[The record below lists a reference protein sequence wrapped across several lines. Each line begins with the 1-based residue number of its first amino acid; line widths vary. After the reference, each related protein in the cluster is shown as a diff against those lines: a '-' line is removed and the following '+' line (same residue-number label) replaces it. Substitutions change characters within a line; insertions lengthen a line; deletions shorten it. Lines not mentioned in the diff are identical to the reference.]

1 MGISANDLCQ
11 HVIRPT
17 LDYLSCHSP
26 AAEALLLGAAACQSA
41 LGSALDDRRGHG
53 LYRIASERHQQL
65 WDQYLALDPERAS
78 RVRGLASQHAFLAAP
93 HLELTVNLRYSTAI
107 AWSLVEAARLPL
119 PDQHDHLA
127 QARVAPGIPAARTP
141 ARVHRRLATL
151 HRQPQPGRL
160 TANGKIPRPK
170 QTNRSENFT
179 YRHERLRYLRF
190 TGTGANRSVPHPAE
204 LRNTGAGLGILVVC
218 APLYTG
224 VAPTMKTI
232 WFKTS
237 RTDH

>member
-119 PDQHDHLA
+119 PDQHNHLA
-127 QARVAPGIPAARTP
+127 QARVW
-141 ARVHRRLATL
+141 
-151 HRQPQPGRL
+151 RQVFQPHGRL
-160 TANGKIPRPK
+160 
-170 QTNRSENFT
+170 
-179 YRHERLRYLRF
+179 HEFIDAWQRCIGSL
-190 TGTGANRSVPHPAE
+190 SQ
-204 LRNTGAGLGILVVC
+204 
-218 APLYTG
+218 
-224 VAPTMKTI
+224 VA
-232 WFKTS
+232 
-237 RTDH
+237 

>member
-65 WDQYLALDPERAS
+65 WDQCLGAGPGARQPGPRPGQPACLPCR
-78 RVRGLASQHAFLAAP
+78 AAP
-93 HLELTVNLRYSTAI
+93 GTDGEPALQHGHRLVAGGSRATA
-107 AWSLVEAARLPL
+107 AARPAR
-119 PDQHDHLA
+119 PPRPGS
-127 QARVAPGIPAARTP
+127 RVAPGIPAARSP

-170 QTNRSENFT
+170 QTNRSENFLHT
-179 YRHERLRYLRF
+179 DTNGCATFASLAPEPTALFR
-190 TGTGANRSVPHPAE
+190 T
-204 LRNTGAGLGILVVC
+204 LRNFGTL
-218 APLYTG
+218 AP
-224 VAPTMKTI
+224 V
-232 WFKTS
+232 WES
-237 RTDH
+237 W

>member
-93 HLELTVNLRYSTAI
+93 GTDGEPALQHGHRLVAGGSRATA
-107 AWSLVEAARLPL
+107 AARPAR
-119 PDQHDHLA
+119 PPRPGS
-127 QARVAPGIPAARTP
+127 RVAPGIPAARSP

-170 QTNRSENFT
+170 QTNRSENFLHT
-179 YRHERLRYLRF
+179 DTNGCATFASLAPEPTALFR
-190 TGTGANRSVPHPAE
+190 T
-204 LRNTGAGLGILVVC
+204 LRNFGTL
-218 APLYTG
+218 AP
-224 VAPTMKTI
+224 V
-232 WFKTS
+232 WES
-237 RTDH
+237 W

>member
-127 QARVAPGIPAARTP
+127 QARVAPGIPAARSP

-170 QTNRSENFT
+170 QTNRSENFYIQT
-179 YRHERLRYLRF
+179 RTVALPSLHWHRSQPLCSAPCGTSEHWRRSGNLGSLR
-190 TGTGANRSVPHPAE
+190 AVIHRSCSNNENNMV
-204 LRNTGAGLGILVVC
+204 
-218 APLYTG
+218 
-224 VAPTMKTI
+224 
-232 WFKTS
+232 
-237 RTDH
+237 

>member
-127 QARVAPGIPAARTP
+127 QARVW
-141 ARVHRRLATL
+141 
-151 HRQPQPGRL
+151 RQVFQPHGRL
-160 TANGKIPRPK
+160 HEFIDAWQRCIGSSARSPDGEWKIPRPK
-170 QTNRSENFT
+170 QTNRSENFYIQT
-179 YRHERLRYLRF
+179 RTVALPSLHWHRSQPLCSAPCGTSEHWRRSGNLGSLR
-190 TGTGANRSVPHPAE
+190 AVIHRSCSNNENNMV
-204 LRNTGAGLGILVVC
+204 
-218 APLYTG
+218 
-224 VAPTMKTI
+224 
-232 WFKTS
+232 
-237 RTDH
+237 